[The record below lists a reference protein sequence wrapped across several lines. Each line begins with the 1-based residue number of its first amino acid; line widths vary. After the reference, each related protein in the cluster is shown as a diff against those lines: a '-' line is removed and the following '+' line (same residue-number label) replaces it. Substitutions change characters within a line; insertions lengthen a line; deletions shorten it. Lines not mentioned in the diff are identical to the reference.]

1 VSLPYLVGYT
11 DRWTMTAG
19 DEVAVM
25 LSASA
30 DLVAEAD
37 LVRIGAGEPNGN
49 VRETVIESL
58 GDVGVRPQ
66 RTAIGSCVRIP
77 GVAGLHA
84 SNVVAM
90 AVAMPTRPARLQA
103 LLSHGAPTDRWW
115 LGLDAGGRPR
125 FAVTTGDRTV
135 EAVGKDPLVAGAWY
149 AVVGGST
156 PEGDLL
162 VGAVPLEPGPS
173 WRVARSSLVRRSS
186 GRGGAATV
194 VLDGSPMFVAA
205 ADDGDGRWTDCFDG
219 KIESPALLRGPIDDA
234 TLDLLER
241 PDRLADRRIAAWD
254 LGVGPPGERHESTRV
269 RAAHGAGGARELD
282 GECLNAPLR
291 AVTGHRWRGV
301 EQDFRLVPDEYGA
314 IHFHADDLDDCR
326 WDRSLTVTIPA
337 SAPSGV
343 YAVRVRA
350 AGSVDRL
357 PLFVRPPVASSDIAL
372 LIPTASYLAYAND
385 HPGSDGQMAQA
396 VAGAT
401 PVLRDT
407 DLLLHEHREW
417 GLSCYDAHADGSGV
431 AHSSRLRPMLNMRP
445 THRYH
450 VGPWQLPADLAVVS
464 WLDDQH
470 IEYDVITDDD
480 LDRQGADLLAPYRCV
495 ISGTH
500 PEYYTTAMLEGL
512 ERWLDAGGRLV
523 YLGANGYY
531 WRTAY
536 DPERPHLIELRRGH
550 AGSRAW
556 ESPPGE
562 DHFASTGERGGL
574 WRNLG
579 RSPQR
584 MTGVGYAAQGFD
596 RCSPYRRLAASR
608 DPRAAFIFAGV
619 ESEVFGTAGDIGGG
633 AAGQEVDRLDTA
645 LGSPGD
651 ALLLATSDALSDGYQ
666 RCVEEIG
673 FTVAGTSGLFDPAV
687 RADVVY
693 HVRPGG
699 GAVFATGSIAW
710 SGSLTADADVG
721 RITANVIDR
730 FRDPRP
736 LDW

>member
-1 VSLPYLVGYT
+1 
-11 DRWTMTAG
+11 
-19 DEVAVM
+19 
-25 LSASA
+25 
-30 DLVAEAD
+30 
-37 LVRIGAGEPNGN
+37 
-49 VRETVIESL
+49 
-58 GDVGVRPQ
+58 
-66 RTAIGSCVRIP
+66 VRIP
-77 GVAGLHA
+77 GVADLHA
-84 SNVVAM
+84 SNAAAM

-103 LLSHGAPTDRWW
+103 LLSQGPPADRWW
-115 LGLDAGGRPR
+115 LGLAADGRPR

-135 EAVGKDPLVAGAWY
+135 EAVGTDPLVAGAWY

-156 PEGDLL
+156 AEGRLL
-162 VGAVPLEPGPS
+162 VGAVPLPPGPS
-173 WRVARSSLVRRSS
+173 WRVAHSSLVRPSS
-186 GRGGAATV
+186 GRGGLAAVALTR
-194 VLDGSPMFVAA
+194 SPMFVAA

-219 KIESPALLRGPIDDA
+219 KIESPALLRGPLDDA

-241 PDRLADRRIAAWD
+241 PERLVDRRIAAWD
-254 LGVGPPGERHESTRV
+254 LGVGPPDERHESVRV
-269 RAAHGAGGARELD
+269 RAAGGATELD

-291 AVTGHRWRGV
+291 AATGHRWRGV

-326 WDRSLTVTIPA
+326 WDRSLTVTVPA

-350 AGSVDRL
+350 AGCVDRL
-357 PLFVRPPVASSDIAL
+357 PLFVRPRVASSDIAL

-431 AHSSRLRPMLNMRP
+431 AHSTRLRPMLNMRP

-464 WLDDQH
+464 WLDDQQ

-480 LDRQGADLLAPYRCV
+480 LDRLGADLLAPYRCV

-500 PEYYTTAMLEGL
+500 PEYYTTAMLDGL

-536 DPERPHLIELRRGH
+536 DAERPHLIEIRRGN

-584 MTGVGYAAQGFD
+584 LTGVGYAAQGFD
-596 RCSPYRRLAASR
+596 RCSPYRRLAASH

-619 ESEVFGTAGDIGGG
+619 ESDVFGTSGDIGGG
-633 AAGQEVDRLDTA
+633 AAGQEVDRFDAA

-673 FTVAGTSGLFDPAV
+673 FTVAGTSSLFDPAV

-710 SGSLTADADVG
+710 SGALAADAG
-721 RITANVIDR
+721 ISRITANVIAR
-730 FRDPRP
+730 FRNPTP